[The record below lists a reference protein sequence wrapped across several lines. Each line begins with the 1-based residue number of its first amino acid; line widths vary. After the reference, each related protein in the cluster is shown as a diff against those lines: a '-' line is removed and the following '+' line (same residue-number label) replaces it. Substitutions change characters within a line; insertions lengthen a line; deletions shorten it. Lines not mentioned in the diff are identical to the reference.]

1 MPTGDLLVQFLNVYL
16 HVAKSREKRFIS
28 KSTVLK
34 TWKTL
39 CKVLRWKYHDFD
51 DKIRD
56 RDYERVKSFIEQ
68 RTQSGQ
74 LTRGLCRSKEWL
86 GLAALRKITDKSLMS
101 CLSNGTRDWDK
112 PLVNTLAF
120 ILQYALCAR
129 AGDVTRSGLYTG
141 DQFLAY
147 KDILLTL
154 RRGASTTPNVNDLTA
169 RFHLM

>member
-1 MPTGDLLVQFLNVYL
+1 MQFLNVYL
-16 HVAKSREKRFIS
+16 HFTEPHIRGKQSIS

-34 TWKTL
+34 TWATL
-39 CKVLRWKYHDFD
+39 CKVLRWKYRDFD
-51 DKIRD
+51 DKIRRHD
-56 RDYERVKSFIEQ
+56 HEVVQNFIKQ

-74 LTRGLCRSKEWL
+74 LTRGQYWSKEWL
-86 GLAALRKITDKSLMS
+86 GLGALREITDENLMS
-101 CLSNGTRDWDK
+101 CLSHGTRDWDK

-129 AGDVTRSGLYTG
+129 AGDVTRSHLYTG

-147 KDILLTL
+147 KDIQLTL

-169 RFHLM
+169 RFHLR